1 MDLDI
6 TTLKFEI
13 KQQCFWAHDTR
24 AKFMNMKTSLDIGMR
39 DDILGSK
46 NDFITSLRQET
57 MRSKKQIDSHV
68 ADRPNLPS
76 HVGFFYVFL
85 YILNMLTGQ
94 LIFQQETSTVKTM
107 ETPTALVWIH
117 FGPMAIWLVSECG
130 PKGMPTRKIW
140 QWYHRVETQV
150 GKLHRGFWRV
160 QWCGLSHFWMDGSI
174 TFKRQSFFG
183 VDIVRFKK
191 GCLLYNQST
200 YKTRVCT
207 CCN

>member
-1 MDLDI
+1 
-6 TTLKFEI
+6 
-13 KQQCFWAHDTR
+13 
-24 AKFMNMKTSLDIGMR
+24 MR
-39 DDILGSK
+39 DDIMGSK

-57 MRSKKQIDSHV
+57 MRSKETNWL
-68 ADRPNLPS
+68 ACGWPS
-76 HVGFFYVFL
+76 QPPKSCWFFYVFL

-94 LIFQQETSTVKTM
+94 LIFQQETSTVGTM
-107 ETPTALVWIH
+107 ETPTAFVWIH

-174 TFKRQSFFG
+174 TFKRRSFFG
-183 VDIVRFKK
+183 VDIVIKIQEGLSF
-191 GCLLYNQST
+191 LYTQST